1 MRFKHLYLILLISL
15 WGFDSWAQW
24 QAVGPNPVT
33 MFNSSN
39 PPNVPSTN
47 LKGVA
52 VNNPATGAI
61 MYALS
66 MPGDPNTLFMGS
78 VAGGLWQSSTNNQG
92 VQSWKPLGDNLG
104 SLSIGAMAFNTSI
117 PKDLWVGFGHQSALT
132 GAGGA
137 LTGLSV
143 YDTSS
148 QSWRVPTGNS
158 VLINQDITQ
167 VSASGNSIVVGTKG
181 VGSNATENLWVSTN
195 GGANFNPVS
204 NGLNPGEITSLVRDP
219 TNSNRLYAAV
229 SNTTSLN
236 NTGVYLSID
245 NGLNWKKLSALNVLQ
260 NTSPNQSMTAI
271 IRLSIANDG
280 VLVADLVNPVI
291 GTKGVEGALGN
302 TANTAVAVYRTSNQG
317 SSWTSMGTPITK
329 ETVNGAPYTANLYT
343 SGQYSIHGRVLVDP
357 NNSSVIYISG
367 DTQGPEALI
376 GNDPTITTSIGGS
389 IWSGRLFRGNY
400 DPATG
405 LTTWTPITDNFANG
419 SGPHA
424 DSRFMMI
431 DSQGNLVQ
439 TDDGGIYKLTNPQNS
454 SGIWQSSNFNLQIGE
469 VHSAAW
475 NSLTHTAVTAA
486 QDNGAAFQNQSNQSP
501 FTVLSGGDG
510 GVAAVNPNAGT
521 GKAALYTSS
530 QYLGGLTRTIV
541 DSTNTA
547 TSMTTLR
554 PYFVSGGVTYYLSN
568 PPTSTGGESEP
579 PDGPETYNEA
589 HDGAIAAGASPEK
602 VTIPF
607 IPVMVLNSQDKSR
620 FAIGGYESF
629 VGTDSLAT
637 PASQLLEIPV
647 SQVTNITQ
655 ANNGNNYPV
664 RSLAFGAHNNAN
676 ALLTGTGTFDN
687 TKTGGLLYYNNNVTN
702 TTSPTEL
709 YRDTSYYGI
718 QASLFDRKL
727 DTGQIY
733 FTNGVEINRA
743 QISSTTNDGVTSWG
757 LQDTLTN
764 ITGNINCST
773 CIYRGLDQIYKY
785 NVNALVTGGTNM
797 SPSDP
802 LNTKNYLYTLRDPA
816 NAATF
821 TWDKRLGSLPNAPI
835 YGIQYSSD
843 DDVLLVNTLG
853 RGVFMLPDVTTYFT
867 EATELV
873 FGQANNDSLPSNAQL
888 KNGLDINDNP
898 FNRKLTK
905 TGTGTLTLVGLTG
918 EYALGTFLNGGTTV
932 VDANANLGVAGTRV
946 TFDGGTLKYFAAFA
960 LDRPITLNT
969 GGGTIDTNALGITQ
983 GNQAIDGVGQFA
995 VTGAGTYT
1003 FAGAN
1008 TYSGGTLVM
1017 GSATVGAQQDSNF
1030 GTAGTAVT
1038 LDSGKI
1044 KYNSAFALDRAIVL
1058 NAGGGT
1064 VNTNLLGITQGNAAI
1079 SGTGALSIAGG
1090 GTYTFEGAN
1099 TYVGGTI
1106 VTDSSTINA
1115 QQDTNLGS
1123 SFSKLTLSNGTVN
1136 LLPSYTAY
1144 EAGKLNRPLGV
1155 IGSSNVLNTSNNAFA
1170 YTGGEISGMGILSFQ
1185 GTPMTMGSD
1194 LKLNAYWNANFAVP
1208 SGLVLRG
1215 VGGVIGNLT
1224 VNGTLYPGNSPGTFT
1239 VAGSVVQSPGSSF
1252 AVDIDG
1258 SGTGNGI
1265 GNYSRLV
1272 ITGAGN
1278 SYTANGP
1285 ISPILRNMSGDA
1297 SNLYSPPVG
1306 QGFVVVSAPGS
1317 IIGSYTSLTQ
1327 PSSGLLPGTRFDT
1340 VYGSNAITLYSTP
1353 KAYAN
1358 LSAAGLNSNSN
1369 RQQLGGILDQFR
1381 YPAGIRPSSA
1391 TLKTLYDGLYPQNAS
1406 TLPVAMDQL
1415 AGVGYAQLLQ
1425 QDIENTKFLIDQ
1437 TLLEVGTLR
1446 RGEGKHLLTPVGGR
1460 AAATDSKDTIDLNAS
1475 SQEQVWSMAVG
1486 RISTVQND
1494 GTGYQMNNTLGG
1506 LLGGMQKQ
1514 FNPQTLAGVSLAYAD
1529 SYPSISQ
1536 NLGSGPIQ
1544 NLQVMGYASQT
1555 SDPGYFV
1562 QGAIGGGVGQ
1572 IFASRSVSFLNAG
1585 YKSTIRTGNLA
1596 ASGLAGWASPMRDDA
1611 PRVEL
1616 GVGINYLTTRNLGFT
1631 DTGNLG
1637 AYTLNVGSTTN
1648 NSLSGVISGVIS
1660 SPAAEVQGIHWRTT
1674 AFASAA
1680 YEFDSTY
1687 AILNTSFMNQSMQI
1701 QSGSIGRTRGN
1712 VGLGLTGEVTQYT
1725 SIAFN
1730 VFNQFAKNWNATAA
1744 GISLRI
1750 GF

>member
-1 MRFKHLYLILLISL
+1 MRLKHLYLVLLMGFWGSNSL
-15 WGFDSWAQW
+15 AQW
-24 QAVGPNPVT
+24 VPIGPGPVLMEVG
-33 MFNSSN
+33 NS
-39 PPNVPSTN
+39 PPADTNVKGITGNYPSI
-47 LKGVA
+47 G
-52 VNNPATGAI
+52 NNPATGAV
-61 MYALS
+61 MYELP
-66 MPGDPNTLFMGS
+66 MPNDPNTFFLGS
-78 VAGGLWQSSTNNQG
+78 LAGGVWQSNTNSQG
-92 VQSWKPLGDNLG
+92 KTTWTPIGDNLG
-104 SLSIGAMAFNTSI
+104 SLSIGAMAFNNTIS
-117 PKDLWVGFGHQSALT
+117 KDLWVGAGNQSAFT
-132 GAGGA
+132 GSGGP
-137 LTGLSV
+137 LTGLMV

-148 QSWRVPTGNS
+148 KTWRIPSGNS
-158 VLINQDITQ
+158 VLVNQDITQ
-167 VSASGNSIVVGTKG
+167 VSAYGNSIVVGTKG
-181 VGSNATENLWVSTN
+181 LTTNQNLWVSTD
-195 GGANFNPVS
+195 GGSKFVPISA
-204 NGLNPGEITSLVRDP
+204 GLNAGEITSLVRDP
-219 TNSNRLYAAV
+219 TNANRLYAAV
-229 SNTTSLN
+229 SNTADLN
-236 NTGVYLSID
+236 NTGVYRSID
-245 NGLNWKKLSALNVLQ
+245 GGLSWEKLTNLNVLQ
-260 NTSPNQSMTAI
+260 NTSAGQQMTAT

-280 VLVADLVNPVI
+280 VLIADLANPVI
-291 GTKGVEGALGN
+291 GAGGVQGALGSIK
-302 TANTAVAVYRTSNQG
+302 NTAVAVYRTSNQG
-317 SSWTSMGTPITK
+317 NSWTSMGTPTTN
-329 ETVNGAPYTANLYT
+329 ETVNGQKYIANLYS

-367 DTQGPEALI
+367 DAQGPEALI
-376 GNDPTITTSIGGS
+376 QNGITTSIGGS
-389 IWSGRLFRGNY
+389 TYSGRLFRGNY
-400 DPATG
+400 DPITG
-405 LTTWTPITDNFANG
+405 LTTWTPITDNFANR

-431 DSQGNLVQ
+431 DSQGNLIQ
-439 TDDGGIYKLTNPQNS
+439 ADDAGIYKLSNPQNS
-454 SGIWQSSNFNLQIGE
+454 TGIWQSSNFNLQIGE
-469 VHSAAW
+469 VHNAGW
-475 NSLTHTAVTAA
+475 NALTHTAVTST
-486 QDNGAAFQNQSNQSP
+486 QDNGAAAQNKANASP
-501 FTVLSGGDG
+501 FIVLSGGDG
-510 GVAAVNPNAGT
+510 GVAAVNSNIGA
-521 GKAALYTSS
+521 KQAALYTSS
-530 QYLGGLTRTIV
+530 NELIGLTRTIV
-541 DSTNTA
+541 NSSNEGESYSRLQPYYVDANG
-547 TSMTTLR
+547 TTK
-554 PYFVSGGVTYYLSN
+554 YLSN
-568 PPTSTGGESEP
+568 APQGITPISM
-579 PDGPETYNEA
+579 
-589 HDGAIAAGASPEK
+589 
-602 VTIPF
+602 PF
-607 IPVMVLNSQDKSR
+607 VPLMVLNANDKSY
-620 FAIGGYESF
+620 FSIGGFESY
-629 VGTDSLAT
+629 VGQDDLAKISSDSN
-637 PASQLLEIPV
+637 PIIPLSV
-647 SQVTNITQ
+647 SQVANINSSIRSMAYGA
-655 ANNGNNYPV
+655 ANPGKK
-664 RSLAFGAHNNAN
+664 F
-676 ALLTGTGTFDN
+676 ALLTGTGTYDN
-687 TKTGGLLYYNNNVTN
+687 NSKTVGYLYYNNDATSSTPLTN
-702 TTSPTEL
+702 LLYTTASEN
-709 YRDTSYYGI
+709 SYGI
-718 QASLFDRKL
+718 QATLFDSQKGTDR
-727 DTGQIY
+727 IY
-733 FTNGVEINRA
+733 FSTGTDIIRA
-743 QISSTTNDGVTSWG
+743 QIVIPDGETDAGLQNIMNINGNLNSSTF
-757 LQDTLTN
+757 
-764 ITGNINCST
+764 
-773 CIYRGLDQIYKY
+773 IYRRGLDQIYKY
-785 NVNALVTGGTNM
+785 GVSALVAGGVNSNPTDPTNV
-797 SPSDP
+797 
-802 LNTKNYLYTLRDPA
+802 KNYIYTLRDPA
-816 NAATF
+816 NVSTF
-821 TWDKRLGSLPNAPI
+821 TWDTRLGSLPNAPI
-835 YGIQYSSD
+835 YGLQYSFE
-843 DDVLLVNTLG
+843 DDVLLVSTLG

-888 KNGLDINDNP
+888 KNGLDINNNP

-1185 GTPMTMGSD
+1185 GTPMTMGAD

-1460 AAATDSKDTIDLNAS
+1460 AAATDSKDTMDLNAS